1 MRSVFT
7 FMGLLCASTIFAQN
21 HFSCGMNKA
30 GLKLMEERLL
40 TYKALLKN
48 NQIESRSEV
57 TFIPIVFHL
66 IANEKG
72 IGRVKE
78 SAVLDQMCQLNKD
91 FASEN
96 IQFFIK
102 DLNYIDDGQL
112 YNDHNDDRDRLRQ
125 ERDNNALNVFIV
137 NDANNGSTLD
147 NGVTLGYYD
156 PQRDWLVMRRDEINS
171 RSIVLTH
178 EVGHF
183 FGLLHPYNGWDF
195 EPWEEAVH
203 GNPAPARS
211 PRGVATELAD
221 GSNCERSGDF
231 LCDTPADYFFA
242 FEYDDCDFTER
253 VLDPNGEQVDPDE
266 LNYMA
271 NFLRGCE
278 RNKYYFSA
286 EQSAIM
292 QMNLQDPARNYLRN
306 NFTPTDA
313 GSPKAPV
320 LELPGNES
328 TVATFNLVTFE
339 WSNTES
345 ATQYIF
351 EIDRTRSF
359 NVQPIIKITD
369 EPFLEL
375 SNLNPKREYY
385 WRVRPFNAY
394 ETCTE
399 FSPPVSFT
407 TGERLDTTQF
417 EQIEALNIFPNPVQ
431 AQNTL
436 TIELETQ
443 RNFTANIF
451 IYDMIGQLVL
461 EHKTPISPAE
471 RFVEFDVRR
480 FSTGI
485 YTVMVVTDEQ
495 EIVKPFV
502 VGNR

>member
-1 MRSVFT
+1 MRSVLT
-7 FMGLLCASTIFAQN
+7 FMGLLYASALFAQ
-21 HFSCGMNKA
+21 HSSSCGMDEA
-30 GLKLMEERLL
+30 GLKLMEKHLL
-40 TYKALLKN
+40 HYKAMLQN
-48 NQIESRSEV
+48 NPIESRSEV
-57 TFIPIVFHL
+57 SFIPVVFHL
-66 IANEKG
+66 IANDKG
-72 IGRVKE
+72 VGRVKE
-78 SAVLDQMCQLNKD
+78 SAVLDQMCQLNED

-102 DLNYIDDGQL
+102 DFNYIDDGQL
-112 YNDHNDDRDRLRQ
+112 YENHNEDRDRLRQ
-125 ERDNNALNVFIV
+125 ERDNTALNVFIV
-137 NDANNGSTLD
+137 KDANNGSTLE

-156 PQRDWLVMRRDEINS
+156 PQRDWLVMRQDEINS
-171 RSIVLTH
+171 TSIVLTH

-195 EPWEEAVH
+195 EPWEEVVH

-242 FEYDDCDFTER
+242 FEYDACDYTEN
-253 VLDPNGEQVDPDE
+253 VLDPNGERVDPDE

-271 NFLRGCE
+271 NFLNGCD
-278 RNKYYFSA
+278 RNAYYFSA

-292 QMNLQDPARNYLRN
+292 QMNLKDPARNYLRN
-306 NFTPTDA
+306 DFTPTDA

-328 TVATFNLVTFE
+328 TVATFNLVAFE

-345 ATQYIF
+345 ATQYLF
-351 EIDRTRSF
+351 EIDRVRSF
-359 NVQPIIKITD
+359 NVQPIVRVTD

-375 SNLNPKREYY
+375 SSLDAKREYY

-399 FSPPVSFT
+399 FSTPVSFT

-417 EQIEALNIFPNPVQ
+417 DQVEELNIFPNPIS

-436 TIELETQ
+436 NIELKTQ

-451 IYDMIGQLVL
+451 IYDMIGRLVV
-461 EHKTPISPAE
+461 EYETPISPAE
-471 RFVEFDVRR
+471 RFVGLDIQRLA
-480 FSTGI
+480 TGI

-495 EIVKPFV
+495 EIVKQFV
-502 VGNR
+502 VGE

>member
-1 MRSVFT
+1 
-7 FMGLLCASTIFAQN
+7 MGLMCASIVFAQN
-21 HFSCGMNKA
+21 TFSCDMDEV
-30 GLKLMEERLL
+30 GLKLMEKRLL
-40 TYKALLKN
+40 NYKTLLKN

-57 TFIPIVFHL
+57 TFIPVVFHL
-66 IANEKG
+66 IADGRG

-112 YNDHNDDRDRLRQ
+112 YSNHNDDRDRLRQ
-125 ERDNNALNVFIV
+125 ERNNDALNVFIV
-137 NDANNGSTLD
+137 NDANNGSTLE

-171 RSIVLTH
+171 KSIVLTH

-183 FGLLHPYNGWDF
+183 LGLLHPYNGWDF
-195 EPWEEAVH
+195 EPWKEAVH
-203 GNPAPARS
+203 GNPAPTRS

-242 FEYDDCDFTER
+242 FEYDDCDFTET
-253 VLDPNGEQVDPDE
+253 VLDPNGDPVDPDE

-271 NFLRGCE
+271 NFLNGCDRE
-278 RNKYYFSA
+278 AYYFSP

-292 QMNLQDPARNYLRN
+292 QMSLRDPARNYLRN
-306 NFTPTDA
+306 DFTPTDA
-313 GSPKAPV
+313 GLPQIPV
-320 LELPGNES
+320 PESPGNES
-328 TVATFNLVTFE
+328 TVATFNLVAFE
-339 WSNTES
+339 WSDAES
-345 ATQYIF
+345 ATQYLF
-351 EIDRTRSF
+351 EIDRVRSF
-359 NVQPIIKITD
+359 NVQPIIRVTD

-375 SNLNPKREYY
+375 SSLDAKREYY

-399 FSPPVSFT
+399 FSMPISFT

-417 EQIEALNIFPNPVQ
+417 EQIEELKIFPNPVQ
-431 AQNTL
+431 TQSILN
-436 TIELETQ
+436 IELETQ

-451 IYDMIGQLVL
+451 IYDIIGRLVL
-461 EHKTPISPAE
+461 EYETPISPAE
-471 RFVEFDVRR
+471 RFVEFDIQR

-485 YTVMVVTDEQ
+485 YTMMVVTDEQ
-495 EIVKPFV
+495 EIVQQFV
-502 VGNR
+502 VGE